1 MHELENFFN
10 PKSVAVIGA
19 SHTPGKVGYVILESL
34 KSSFPGKIYPI
45 NPSVTEI
52 LGLPVYTSITNVT
65 EPIDLAII
73 AVPAEIV
80 NSVLEEVIKQKVKS
94 VIIISSLLSDS
105 KEKETHK
112 TLENII
118 KKSKVRIIGPS
129 SLGTFTSKLDMF
141 FLPKE
146 RFKRPPEGYIS
157 FISQSGSVG
166 AMLLDLL
173 SSEGVGISKFASIG
187 DRIDVSE
194 TELLDY
200 LGKDLQTR
208 CIVLYIESLKDGKA
222 FIEAAKRAGKIK
234 PIVAL
239 KGGKEGAEIY
249 SAAFKQAGIIE
260 AKTTEELFDFS
271 KALANQPLPT
281 SKKIAIVTE
290 GRGLGVIA
298 ANSLVSFGLELAEFS
313 KETAKP
319 FKNLGFIA
327 LPNPVDLGGES
338 NAERYQKALDAVFKD
353 KAVAGV
359 ICIPL
364 FQTPSIEESLV
375 DVLRDCKIYGKPLIV
390 CTAGGEHTQKLVRK
404 LEAVGVPVYQTPE
417 RAAKAMSILFQHSS
431 QAPAKG
437 KK

>member
-10 PKSVAVIGA
+10 PTSVAVIGA
-19 SHTPGKVGYVILESL
+19 SHTPGKVGYVIVDSL
-34 KSSFPGKIYPI
+34 KSSFHGKIYPI

-52 LGLPVYTSITNVT
+52 LGLPAYTSVNNVT

-73 AVPAEIV
+73 AVPAETV
-80 NSVLEEVIKQKVKS
+80 NSVLEEVIQHKIKS
-94 VIIISSLLSDS
+94 VIIVSSGFTGVED
-105 KEKETHK
+105 KERYK
-112 TLENII
+112 TLENLI
-118 KKSKVRIIGPS
+118 KKSKIRVIGPS

-141 FLPKE
+141 FLPRE

-166 AMLLDLL
+166 AMLLDLI
-173 SSEGVGISKFASIG
+173 SSEGVGISKFASFG
-187 DRIDVSE
+187 SRSDVSE
-194 TELLDY
+194 IELLDY

-208 CIVLYIESLKDGKA
+208 CIALYIESLKDGKA
-222 FIEAAKRAGKIK
+222 FIEVAKKVVKTK

-239 KGGKEGAEIY
+239 KGGKDSAEIY

-260 AKTTEELFDFS
+260 AKTTEELFDFA
-271 KALANQPLPT
+271 KVLANQPLPA

-290 GRGLGVIA
+290 GSGLGVIA
-298 ANSLVSFGLELAEFS
+298 ANSLVSLGLEIAEFS
-313 KETAKP
+313 KETVKP
-319 FKNLGFIA
+319 FKNLGFTT

-338 NAERYQKALDAVFKD
+338 NVERYQKALDAVFKD

-364 FQTPSIEESLV
+364 FQTPSIEDSIV
-375 DVLRDCKIYGKPLIV
+375 DILRDCKIYGKPLIV
-390 CTAGGEHTQKLVRK
+390 CAAGGEHTQKLSRK
-404 LEAVGVPVYQTPE
+404 LEAVGIPVYQTPE
-417 RAAKAMSILFQHSS
+417 RAAKAMSILSKQPV
-431 QAPAKG
+431 QVPAKA